1 MASELDGFDICIQE
15 FRLVD
20 RNFSSLLFS
29 DQFMYTAV
37 CAIESCDQVLKGCPY
52 GGSAIIY
59 RANFASVF
67 FVCATHSD
75 GFCVILDLPCSKN
88 CL

>member
-1 MASELDGFDICIQE
+1 M
-15 FRLVD
+15 VD

-37 CAIESCDQVLKGCPY
+37 SAMDSCDQVLKGRPY

-59 RANFASVF
+59 WANLASVIS
-67 FVCATHSD
+67 VCATHSD
-75 GFCVILDLPCSKN
+75 RFCAIIYHVVRN